1 MVAGDRWCGATRW
14 VERRAQL
21 KIPELDL
28 CARPQ
33 DIRAIHPRDL
43 DVSGCGVP
51 QEPENARYVD
61 LYKVYSYANVLG
73 AAGSGTDILL
83 DEKKQVDCN
92 ADFLLH
98 KITAIDVNGNY
109 ATGYFARFQW
119 FNGRYSS
126 QALQD
131 IQTFFGVCYTQD
143 EGRNTQAIR
152 YPAGSYIGIGLQNLG
167 NASINVM
174 LFFEGVSRF
183 YLCKGARL
191 PWVA

>member
-1 MVAGDRWCGATRW
+1 M
-14 VERRAQL
+14 
-21 KIPELDL
+21 
-28 CARPQ
+28 RPQ
-33 DIRAIHPRDL
+33 DL
-43 DVSGCGVP
+43 DVNGCGIP
-51 QEPENARYVD
+51 QGPANARYVD
-61 LYKVYSYANVLG
+61 LYKVYSYANVLA
-73 AAGSGTDILL
+73 AAGSDGSILL

-98 KITAIDVNGNY
+98 KITAIDVNGDY

-143 EGRNTQAIR
+143 SDRNTQCIR
-152 YPAGSYIGIGLQNLG
+152 YPAGSYIGIGLQNQSV
-167 NASINVM
+167 AAVNVM

-183 YLCKGARL
+183 YLCKGSGRR
-191 PWVA
+191 

>member
-1 MVAGDRWCGATRW
+1 MN
-14 VERRAQL
+14 
-21 KIPELDL
+21 ELDICQRPSL
-28 CARPQ
+28 VRAIRPQ
-33 DIRAIHPRDL
+33 DL
-43 DVSGCGVP
+43 DVDGCGIP
-51 QEPENARYVD
+51 QEPLNARYVD
-61 LYKVYSYANVLG
+61 LYKVYSYANLLG
-73 AAGSGTDILL
+73 AAGSGTDVLP

-98 KITAIDVNGNY
+98 KITAIDVNGDY

-131 IQTFFGVCYTQD
+131 IQTFHGVCYTQNSRRGT
-143 EGRNTQAIR
+143 ECIR
-152 YPAGSYIGIGLQNLG
+152 YPAGSFIGIGLQNFLDE
-167 NASINVM
+167 AVNVM

-183 YLCKGARL
+183 YLCKGVQL